1 MIKVLLGGFTA
12 ACLFCAALLFGIA
25 LIAIAAP
32 HVRDLFRKMRR
43 HKLEAAL
50 FAAVLAEIAYYGGS
64 KQSNI
69 DAGAD
74 DGIVL
79 AGVNVDYDSTNDVT
93 AVAVLFTSGN
103 VTVDTPVSVRNSESE
118 EWRELVKHNAEI
130 TTDLSTNILSF
141 TVWGNPA
148 TNRYWWVGV
157 DTPAVIIESEG
168 IKITRFIAT
177 SKSVNILWT
186 CDDPRATSFEV
197 QRRLKGSTAWE
208 TVAETSLLGYTHDGF
223 TVGQSWEWRVIAVY
237 PAEEAA
243 P

>member
-12 ACLFCAALLFGIA
+12 ACLFCAALLFGVGLLAVIV
-25 LIAIAAP
+25 P
-32 HVRDLFRKMRR
+32 RVRDAVRKLRK
-43 HKLEAAL
+43 HKVESVAIGVVLAAL
-50 FAAVLAEIAYYGGS
+50 VYYGGA
-64 KQSNI
+64 KQSSFN
-69 DAGAD
+69 AGAD

-79 AGVNVDYDSTNDVT
+79 AGVNVDYDSTNDVS
-93 AVAVLFTSGN
+93 AVAVFFTSGN
-103 VTVDTPVSVRNSESE
+103 VTVDTPVSVRNAESE
-118 EWRELVKHNAEI
+118 EWRELVKHNAEV
-130 TTDLSTNILSF
+130 TVDLATNALTF
-141 TVWGNPA
+141 VVWGNPA
-148 TNRYWWVGV
+148 TNRFWWVGV

-168 IKITRFIAT
+168 IKITRFVAT

-197 QRRLKGSTAWE
+197 QRRLKGTTAWE

>member
-1 MIKVLLGGFTA
+1 MIKVLLAGFTA
-12 ACLFCAALLFGIA
+12 ALLFGAALLVGIA

-103 VTVDTPVSVRNSESE
+103 VTVDTPVSVRNAESE
-118 EWRELVKHNAEI
+118 EWRELVKHNAEV
-130 TTDLSTNILSF
+130 TVDLATNALIF
-141 TVWGNPA
+141 VVWGNPA
-148 TNRYWWVGV
+148 TNRFWWVGS
-157 DTPAVIIESEG
+157 DLPAVIIESKG
-168 IKITRFIAT
+168 IEIVRFLAT
-177 SKSVNILWT
+177 SKFVEIEWT
-186 CDDPRATSFEV
+186 CDDPKAKYFSV
-197 QRRLKGSTAWE
+197 QRRVKGASEWE
-208 TVAETSLLGYTHDGF
+208 TVAETALLGYTHDGF

>member
-1 MIKVLLGGFTA
+1 MIKAVIAGFT
-12 ACLFCAALLFGIA
+12 AALLFGAALLVGIA
-25 LIAIAAP
+25 FIAIAAP

-74 DGIVL
+74 DGITL
-79 AGVNVDYDSTNDVT
+79 ADVIVDYDSTNDYTQVWVYYT
-93 AVAVLFTSGN
+93 AGN
-103 VTVDTPVSVRNSESE
+103 VTVTTPVSVRNAESE
-118 EWRELVKHNAEI
+118 QWRELVKHNAEI
-130 TTDLSTNILSF
+130 TTDLSTNILAFS
-141 TVWGNPA
+141 VWGNPA
-148 TNRYWWVGV
+148 TNRFWWVGV

-168 IKITRFIAT
+168 IKITRFVAT

-197 QRRLKGSTAWE
+197 QRRLRGTTAWE
-208 TVAETSLLGYTHDGF
+208 TVAETSLLGYTHAGF
-223 TVGQSWEWRVIAVY
+223 TIGQSWEWRVIAVY

>member
-12 ACLFCAALLFGIA
+12 VCLFCASLLFGVGLLAVIV
-25 LIAIAAP
+25 P
-32 HVRDLFRKMRR
+32 RVRDAVRKLRK
-43 HKLEAAL
+43 HKVEAA
-50 FAAVLAEIAYYGGS
+50 AIGVVLAALVYYGGA
-64 KQSNI
+64 KQSSI

-74 DGIVL
+74 DGITL
-79 AGVNVDYDSTNDVT
+79 ADVIVDYDSTNDYTQVWVYYT
-93 AVAVLFTSGN
+93 AGN
-103 VTVDTPVSVRNSESE
+103 VTVNTPVSVRNAESE
-118 EWRELVKHNAEI
+118 QWRELVKQNAEI

-141 TVWGNPA
+141 AAWGNPA

-168 IKITRFIAT
+168 IKITRFVAT

-208 TVAETSLLGYTHDGF
+208 TVAETSLLGYTHAGF